1 MNFKW
6 IALACLVVQNSSLA
20 LLMRY
25 SYLFPKTGEHI
36 YLASTAV
43 LLAEVFKLLISI
55 ICCFFIDGNGNITD
69 FLNVCK
75 NEIFADGWDWIHLT
89 VPSTLYTIQNSLQ
102 YISTSQLSA
111 PVFQVLS
118 QLKIVT
124 TALCSVLLLNRRIS
138 IVQWLAITGLTC
150 GVALVQISQQDVELD
165 SSTIKN
171 NSFLGFITVLCGC
184 ITSGFAGVYFEKIL
198 KSSNT
203 GLWIRNIQ
211 LSAIGVITGLVS
223 DVFVYLLV

>member
-1 MNFKW
+1 MASSNFKW
-6 IALACLVVQNSSLA
+6 IALACLVIQNSSLA

-25 SYLFPKTGEHI
+25 SYLFPKSGEHI

-43 LLAEVFKLLISI
+43 LLAEIFKLLISI
-55 ICCFFIDGNGNITD
+55 VCCYYVDGNGNMND
-69 FLNVCK
+69 FLQVCEK
-75 NEIFADGWDWIHLT
+75 SIFADKWDWIHLT
-89 VPSTLYTIQNSLQ
+89 VPSSLYTVQNSLQ

-124 TALCSVLLLNRRIS
+124 TALCSVSLLSRRIS
-138 IVQWLAITGLTC
+138 PLQWAAIVGLTC
-150 GVALVQISQQDVELD
+150 GVALVQISQQF
-165 SSTIKN
+165 IKIDPSVILSHH
-171 NSFLGFITVLCGC
+171 NSYLGFFTVLCGC

-203 GLWIRNIQ
+203 GLWVRNIQ
-211 LSAIGVITGLVS
+211 LSSIGVVTSLVS
-223 DVFVYLLV
+223 ALH